1 MAYWFFGLGF
11 GFGTSNTNPKYN
23 PFLVFSHNWIFKIQI
38 LQDPSCSPSN
48 PLAVQDPFCVLHL
61 HCPCPLTPNIVC
73 VVLCVLSSSIATATD
88 INSQQM
94 YVIIRGSI
102 VLSCLVTRHTSCL
115 VPQLEISNPYLT
127 RHVLFPV

>member
-1 MAYWFFGLGF
+1 MVYGLGLGLGLGFEFGLGLGFGFGFGLGF

-73 VVLCVLSSSIATATD
+73 VVCVRFIFKYTPPA
-88 INSQQM
+88 
-94 YVIIRGSI
+94 
-102 VLSCLVTRHTSCL
+102 
-115 VPQLEISNPYLT
+115 
-127 RHVLFPV
+127 

>member
-1 MAYWFFGLGF
+1 LGF

-48 PLAVQDPFCVLHL
+48 PLAVPVQDPFCVLHL

-88 INSQQM
+88 IYNSQQV

-115 VPQLEISNPYLT
+115 VPQLDISNPYLT
-127 RHVLFPV
+127 RHVLFPVYV